1 MKRSKR
7 RKLKRLKKKSKRKNK
22 MRILTE
28 EEFGMLIP
36 HKMRYKVNQEIHP
49 GEIYWV
55 TQEIVTDK
63 SDFEIVQ
70 EAIKGTNIKK
80 FYITARDL
88 SSNYEFDEDLENEV
102 LAVVTPDEIEAE
114 DYFKALKEHG
124 CLDKGYVSEHDR
136 IVELANAIERDC
148 KGDKIEIRVE
158 CPFPRG

>member
-1 MKRSKR
+1 
-7 RKLKRLKKKSKRKNK
+7 
-22 MRILTE
+22 MRVLTE
-28 EEFGMLIP
+28 EEFEMLIP

-88 SSNYEFDEDLENEV
+88 SSSYEFDEDLENEV

-114 DYFKALKEHG
+114 DYFRALEEHG
-124 CLDKGYVSEHDR
+124 CLLYTLYKTAGYETS
-136 IVELANAIERDC
+136 
-148 KGDKIEIRVE
+148 
-158 CPFPRG
+158 